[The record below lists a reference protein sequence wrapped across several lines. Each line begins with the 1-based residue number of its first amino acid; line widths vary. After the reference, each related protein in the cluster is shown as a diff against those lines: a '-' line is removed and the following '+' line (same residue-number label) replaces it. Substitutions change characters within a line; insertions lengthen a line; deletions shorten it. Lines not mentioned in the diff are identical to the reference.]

1 MSKIVEPL
9 EFELRRHAKAMD
21 RAFDPQVTEVS
32 NAIIKFRAGAGGLL
46 TVTDRIG
53 FCPESPGA
61 KFYREAHKALTDFE
75 AEAKLLRDE

>member
-21 RAFDPQVTEVS
+21 RAFA
-32 NAIIKFRAGAGGLL
+32 N
-46 TVTDRIG
+46 DR
-53 FCPESPGA
+53 FCPEGRAA
-61 KFYREAHKALTDFE
+61 KFYREAHKALTHFE